1 MSEHE
6 HDDVERPDDEEV
18 EAHAAPAT
26 DDVDG
31 EDDDVDTHL
40 FQRR

>member
-1 MSEHE
+1 MSEHD
-6 HDDVERPDDEEV
+6 HDDAERQEDDEV
-18 EAHAAPAT
+18 EAHAAPVT

>member
-6 HDDVERPDDEEV
+6 HEDSERTDDEEV
-18 EAHAAPAT
+18 EAHAAPTA
-26 DDVDG
+26 D
-31 EDDDVDTHL
+31 ESDDDEVDSHL

>member
-6 HDDVERPDDEEV
+6 HEDVERDDEEV
-18 EAHAAPAT
+18 EAHTAPAT

>member
-6 HDDVERPDDEEV
+6 HEDVERDDDDEV

-26 DDVDG
+26 DDVG
-31 EDDDVDTHL
+31 EDDDVNTHL

>member
-6 HDDVERPDDEEV
+6 HEDVERDDEEV
-18 EAHAAPAT
+18 DAHAAPAT